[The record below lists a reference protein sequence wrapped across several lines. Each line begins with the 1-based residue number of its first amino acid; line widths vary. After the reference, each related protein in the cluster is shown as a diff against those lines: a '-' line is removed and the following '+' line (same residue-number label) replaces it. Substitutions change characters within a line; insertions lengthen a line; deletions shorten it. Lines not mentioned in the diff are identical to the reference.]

1 MAKKKPKLKKK
12 KAISK
17 KKKRVA
23 KRKKVS
29 LKATAKKRTK
39 KKKEELIGRVTHYFG
54 KIKVATIKLQKP
66 IQLGDEI
73 KIVGGEVD
81 FKQKVSS
88 MEINHKKIKRAKKGE
103 EIGLKVREKVRE
115 GYRVFKLK

>member
-1 MAKKKPKLKKK
+1 MAKKKPKSKKK
-12 KAISK
+12 KTISK

-103 EIGLKVREKVRE
+103 EIGLKVKEKVRE